1 MKRNIGQQNWTNICV
16 FKKSE
21 ALSTLIYLNAK
32 SKVEKMI
39 NWAIKNRSE
48 NVIRKI
54 IFRVKVAAPS
64 PSFFLSFLVKNGT
77 LKILDAHY
85 LPPTVIL
92 LTSTQSYKRPTVIN

>member
-1 MKRNIGQQNWTNICV
+1 MEATAVPIEPQTLPNNMFAMNFESDFCCIERLKRNIGQQNWTNICV

-21 ALSTLIYLNAK
+21 SLSTLIYLNAK

-54 IFRVKVAAPS
+54 IFRVKVAARS
-64 PSFFLSFLVKNGT
+64 PSFFLSFLV
-77 LKILDAHY
+77 
-85 LPPTVIL
+85 
-92 LTSTQSYKRPTVIN
+92 